1 MEAHAPVTVLSLRQA
16 AFFERPVSAS
26 PTALD
31 LELGR
36 GQLALVEVQDEV
48 DAAGLVDLC
57 IGLIPAVR
65 GEVLFLGRDW
75 RTKTYRENLDRRGR
89 IGSVVQSQVWPA
101 HLSIAQ
107 SVLMPRLYHTGRSQD
122 DVIAEA
128 TVLARRFGL
137 PGLPVGRLAAT
148 TAGEL
153 VRAACVRAFLGTP
166 DLVVIQDDVLDQT
179 AELAVAMAQAFTAV
193 QDRGGAAIWVT
204 ESARVPAARFV
215 AADHVLRLGDRG
227 LVAARRTG

>member
-1 MEAHAPVTVLSLRQA
+1 MEARTPVAVLSLRQA
-16 AFFERPVSAS
+16 SFFERSVSAPS
-26 PTALD
+26 VTMN

-65 GEVLFLGRDW
+65 GEVLFLGQEW
-75 RTKTYRENLDRRGR
+75 RTETYHENLDRRGR

-107 SVLMPRLYHTGRSQD
+107 SVLMPRLYHTDRSQD
-122 DVIAEA
+122 EVIAEA

-137 PGLPVGRLAAT
+137 PGLPVGQVATT

-166 DLVVIQDDVLDQT
+166 DLVMVQDDVLDQT
-179 AELAVAMAQAFTAV
+179 AELAVAMAQAFTEV
-193 QDRGGAAIWVT
+193 QDHGGAVIWVT

-215 AADHVLRLGDRG
+215 TADHVLRLTDRG

>member
-1 MEAHAPVTVLSLRQA
+1 MEPRAPIAVLSLRQA
-16 AFFERPVSAS
+16 SFFERPVSVS
-26 PTALD
+26 PTAMD

-36 GQLALVEVQDEV
+36 GQLALVEVQDDV

-57 IGLIPAVR
+57 IGLLPAVR
-65 GEVLFLGRDW
+65 GEVLFLGQDW
-75 RTKTYRENLDRRGR
+75 RTETYRENLDRRGR

-107 SVLMPRLYHTGRSQD
+107 SVLMPRLYHTNRSQD
-122 DVIAEA
+122 EVIAEA
-128 TVLARRFGL
+128 TELARRFGL

-148 TAGEL
+148 AAGEL

-179 AELAVAMAQAFTAV
+179 AELAVAMAQAFTEV

-215 AADHVLRLGDRG
+215 AADHILRLTDRG

>member
-1 MEAHAPVTVLSLRQA
+1 METSAPASVLSLRQA
-16 AFFERPVSAS
+16 AFFERRIAARPV
-26 PTALD
+26 ALD

-36 GQLALVEVQDEV
+36 GQLALVEVEDEV
-48 DAAGLVDLC
+48 DAVAFVDLC
-57 IGLIPAVR
+57 VGLAPATL
-65 GEVLFLGRDW
+65 GGAFFLGREW
-75 RTKTYRENLDRRGR
+75 RAETYRENLDRRGQ

-107 SVLMPRLYHTGRSQD
+107 SVLMPRLYHTRRAED

-137 PGLPVGRLAAT
+137 PGLPVGRRET
-148 TAGEL
+148 MPAGEL

-166 DLVVIQDDVLDQT
+166 DLVVIHDAALDQI
-179 AELAVAMAQAFTAV
+179 AELAVPMAQALAAV

-204 ESARVPAARFV
+204 DYAGVPAARFV

-227 LVAARRTG
+227 LVAARRRQ